1 MGGNHG
7 CCETCKLNV
16 SRLIYELFGTLLLTM
31 VFLTHG
37 AGPGKILMAVWILTV
52 FCWKVSGSHFNPI
65 ISFAYI
71 FRKDTSGLPRLLMI
85 LYMLVQCLGAF
96 FGALLM
102 VWLQEDLAPIGPSNQ
117 SWILPTGTSHSHSNC
132 YLPKKDGANV
142 NVFLASMQET
152 IGSFIFV
159 FFFMTQTEQQTLL
172 SKEKGIV
179 ALVVACSYVT
189 ARAMVFGQ
197 F

>member
-1 MGGNHG
+1 MGGNNHG
-7 CCETCKLNV
+7 CCDTCKLNV
-16 SRLIYELFGTLLLTM
+16 SRLIYEFFGTLLLTM

-37 AGPGKILMAVWILTV
+37 AGPGKVLMAVWILTV

-71 FRKDTSGLPRLLMI
+71 FRKDTSGLPRLVMI
-85 LYMLVQCLGAF
+85 LYMLVQVLGAF

-117 SWILPTGTSHSHSNC
+117 TTITPNHHTHANC
-132 YLPKKDGANV
+132 YLPNDGKANV
-142 NVFLASMQET
+142 NVFRASMQET

-159 FFFMTQTEQQTLL
+159 FFFMT
-172 SKEKGIV
+172 
-179 ALVVACSYVT
+179 
-189 ARAMVFGQ
+189 
-197 F
+197 